1 MSKWGMWGVI
11 VLALVLASRTMAL
24 GQGAPQPCDAL
35 PANLEVAPM
44 YQPLVL
50 DLFARSTTLERQCLV
65 LAAANH
71 VQVTL
76 VSPVRLFGHCRAR
89 ATFVR
94 DTGGR
99 LRVLIE
105 IPGGIDYPELLAHEL
120 EHVLEQIE
128 GLDLS
133 EMARLRQAG
142 VRQVGLDV
150 YETARAQGAGRQAAR
165 ELATALAPGDAPL
178 LARVGV
184 TVLR

>member
-1 MSKWGMWGVI
+1 MSKWGLWGAI
-11 VLALVLASRTMAL
+11 AIGLVLTSRTMAM
-24 GQGAPQPCDAL
+24 GQGAPQRCDAL
-35 PANLEVAPM
+35 PANLTVAAM

-50 DLFARSTTLERQCLV
+50 DLFTRSATLERQCLA
-65 LAAANH
+65 LAAATH

-89 ATFVR
+89 ASFLR

-99 LRVLIE
+99 LRVVIE

-142 VRQVGLDV
+142 VRQVGPEV
-150 YETARAQGAGRQAAR
+150 YETARAQGAGRQAVR
-165 ELATALAPGDAPL
+165 ELAAALAPGDTLL

-184 TVLR
+184 TALR